1 MYVITA
7 LGILLK
13 VLQLRFAT
21 MTIVK
26 DEYQYS
32 ELTGNIIAAAFE
44 VHNFMGCG
52 FVESVYHR
60 SLEFELSIRQ
70 IPFTS
75 EKEMNIYYK
84 IQKVGARRVDLFVYS
99 KISVELKAVS
109 SLDNT
114 DLAQGINYIEAFNID
129 VGLLLNFGSKSLEV
143 RRLLNPR
150 LLNKKSI
157 L

>member
-1 MYVITA
+1 
-7 LGILLK
+7 
-13 VLQLRFAT
+13 

-26 DEYQYS
+26 DQYQYS

-44 VHNFMGCG
+44 VHKFMGCG
-52 FVESVYHR
+52 FLESVYHR
-60 SLEFELSIRQ
+60 SLEFELSIRK
-70 IPFTS
+70 IPFMS

-84 IQKVGARRVDLFVYS
+84 NQKVGSRRVDLFVYN

-129 VGLLLNFGSKSLEV
+129 IGLLLNFGSKSLEV
-143 RRLLNPR
+143 RRLINPR

-157 L
+157 